1 MIVLHFVCFVLPKGY
16 YSLALKQDDQQS
28 EMIMYSG
35 FCSLLSLWSWG
46 GSYIRARQR
55 RGSQDPD

>member
-16 YSLALKQDDQQS
+16 YSLALKQDTHGRDQQS

-35 FCSLLSLWSWG
+35 FCSLLSL
-46 GSYIRARQR
+46 
-55 RGSQDPD
+55 